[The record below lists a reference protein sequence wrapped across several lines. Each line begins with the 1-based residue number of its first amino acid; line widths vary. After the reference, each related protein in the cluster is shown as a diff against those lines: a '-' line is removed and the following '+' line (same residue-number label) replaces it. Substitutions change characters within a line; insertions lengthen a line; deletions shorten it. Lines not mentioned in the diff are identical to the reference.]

1 MQIFNKHR
9 CLNIHCLNFKTWPH
23 NFASVLFVISGL
35 THFMNNSSLDWDFP
49 IKNEDPGAMENLH
62 SLIFNTE
69 SYLL

>member
-1 MQIFNKHR
+1 MLEYTLLEFQDMATRFCMGFI
-9 CLNIHCLNFKTWPH
+9 CNF
-23 NFASVLFVISGL
+23 GL